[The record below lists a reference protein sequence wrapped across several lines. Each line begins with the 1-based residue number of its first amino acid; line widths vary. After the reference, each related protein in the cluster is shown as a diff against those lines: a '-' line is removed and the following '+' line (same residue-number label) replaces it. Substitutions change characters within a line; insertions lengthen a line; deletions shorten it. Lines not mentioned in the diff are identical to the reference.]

1 MAQRKYRHLFFDL
14 DHTLWDFDAN
24 ARATLEQLHLDLQLP
39 DRGIEDF
46 DRFYQCYI
54 GHNEKLWDRYRKGYI
69 KQEEL
74 RLKRMWLTLLDFKI
88 ADESLSRELSD
99 LFLQLMPTRTQI
111 FPDTVEVLDYLQA
124 KGYGLHMITNGF
136 EEIQHTKLRVSG
148 LHAYFQNVVTSE
160 GSNCLK
166 PQPEIFY
173 YALEKAGATVEES
186 LMIGDNLE
194 VDIEGAQSVGM
205 DGVHVNFNNAPQA
218 TTPAYTVT
226 GLKQLMDIL

>member
-1 MAQRKYRHLFFDL
+1 MPQRKYRHLFFDL

-24 ARATLEQLHLDLQLP
+24 ARATLEQLHLDLHLP
-39 DRGIEDF
+39 DRGIHDF
-46 DRFYQCYI
+46 DHFYQCYI

-74 RLKRMWLTLLDFKI
+74 RLKRMWLTLLDFQV
-88 ADESLSRELSD
+88 ADEALSRELSD
-99 LFLQLMPTRTQI
+99 LFLQLMPTRTLI
-111 FPDTVEVLDYLQA
+111 FPDTVEVLDYLQG

-136 EEIQHTKLRVSG
+136 EQIQHTKLRVSG
-148 LHAYFQNVVTSE
+148 LSHYFQNIVTSE
-160 GSNCLK
+160 GSNSLK

-173 YALEKAGATVEES
+173 YALEKAGASVEES

-194 VDIEGAQSVGM
+194 VDIEGAHGVGM
-205 DGVHVNFNNAPQA
+205 DGVHVNFTNTPQ
-218 TTPAYTVT
+218 TFQPAYTIT